1 MGYRTYVS
9 KVFNCPTASVPMCN
23 APQWRACIRFYW
35 LILALLNYF
44 ILLKLE
50 DEGKYLA
57 QIALYNN
64 YLNARKK
71 PFNYQVCIPKCFNFN
86 LLISFKHSFETII

>member
-1 MGYRTYVS
+1 MGYRNLRIQGFQLPNCVS
-9 KVFNCPTASVPMCN
+9 ANVQCPSVACLHWVLLAYLGFTKLFHSFKVG
-23 APQWRACIRFYW
+23 RR
-35 LILALLNYF
+35 
-44 ILLKLE
+44 
-50 DEGKYLA
+50 GKYLA

-71 PFNYQVCIPKCFNFN
+71 PFNYHVRIPKCFNIN